1 MRAERNKVYSLR
13 SAQSALG
20 TELRTTKA
28 QEQEHRRDPFT
39 ENENTTQLK
48 RTHAKEVG
56 ELQGARAKAEHEVK
70 ELKEDLAVLK
80 AELGD
85 ERATCT
91 ALKVRPRLWSSR
103 SILDIDIDALFLY
116 VGSVFKTS
124 NESSYLGDAAQCLTS
139 SDA

>member
-20 TELRTTKA
+20 TELRASKTQT
-28 QEQEHRRDPFT
+28 QEHRRDPLAAH
-39 ENENTTQLK
+39 ENTTQLK
-48 RTHAKEVG
+48 RAHAKEVE
-56 ELQGARAKAEHEVK
+56 ELQDARAKAECEVK

-91 ALKVRPRLWSSR
+91 ALKVRPS
-103 SILDIDIDALFLY
+103 
-116 VGSVFKTS
+116 GP
-124 NESSYLGDAAQCLTS
+124 CLR
-139 SDA
+139 